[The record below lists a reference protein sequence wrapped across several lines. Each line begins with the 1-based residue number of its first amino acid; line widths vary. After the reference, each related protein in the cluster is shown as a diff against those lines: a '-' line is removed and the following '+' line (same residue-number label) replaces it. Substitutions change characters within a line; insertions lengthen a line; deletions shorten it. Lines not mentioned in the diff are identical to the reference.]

1 MDIET
6 IMELPNRTANFAFAD
21 ALLVLKEHGLDYEVD
36 SLTERWSDVY
46 VPFQAGITKGVT
58 MSDNPDENF
67 TNSFINVLTL
77 PFRII
82 AWPFK
87 KFMSWAYKGVGE

>member
-1 MDIET
+1 
-6 IMELPNRTANFAFAD
+6 
-21 ALLVLKEHGLDYEVD
+21 
-36 SLTERWSDVY
+36 
-46 VPFQAGITKGVT
+46 

-82 AWPFK
+82 FWPFR
-87 KFMSWAYKGVGE
+87 KFMEWAFKGVGESND